1 MFFPSTGVQRYV
13 LFRHMK
19 DAVCPCFEAQRVH
32 GVKICIKRL
41 KMKNILLTLTMVLF
55 VQTAGFAQKSQLV
68 FINTVEYLDFLDG
81 GSSFM
86 YIQST
91 NGVSERIDLKGLFSI
106 AAYLSEKKFA
116 ENQSIIHQKI
126 QSYLDDGYQIADV
139 TTNTRQRSAQGTGT
153 IPSYIITRYIL
164 VKNSK

>member
-1 MFFPSTGVQRYV
+1 
-13 LFRHMK
+13 
-19 DAVCPCFEAQRVH
+19 
-32 GVKICIKRL
+32 
-41 KMKNILLTLTMVLF
+41 MKNVILTLTLFLF
-55 VQTAGFAQKSQLV
+55 VQTVGFAQKSQLV

-86 YIQST
+86 YIHST
-91 NGVSERIDLKGLFSI
+91 NGVSERIELKGLFSV

-116 ENQSIIHQKI
+116 ENQSTIHMKI
-126 QSYLDDGYQIADV
+126 QSYLDDGFQIAEV
-139 TTNTRQRSAQGTGT
+139 TTNTRQRSTQGAVT